1 VSPAFVILSLP
12 VFLFSIVV
20 HESAHGLAALA
31 NGDRTAKDSGR
42 ITLNPLPHID
52 LFGSILVPLIFL
64 LAQGFQPTVLIGW
77 AKPVPVNPSN
87 FRKGNRSKLEVSLAG
102 PLSNLM
108 LAFAFAVASRFLPPW
123 NSGGGLLLAV
133 KWMLYYGMYI
143 NCLLAVFNLIP
154 IPPLDGSHVLSVFL
168 PSKAASYYRKISGYG
183 MWILIGVLMFPPLR
197 MMLLVIPVRLL
208 ERFFGLIAGSYV
220 TMWTM

>member
-1 VSPAFVILSLP
+1 MSPAFVILSLP

-20 HESAHGLAALA
+20 HESAHGLAAMA

-52 LFGSILVPLIFL
+52 LFGSIFVPLIFL
-64 LAQGFQPTVLIGW
+64 LAQGFKPTVLIGW
-77 AKPVPVNPSN
+77 AKPVPVNPLN
-87 FRKGNRSKLEVSLAG
+87 FRRGSRSELEVSLAG

-123 NSGGGLLLAV
+123 DSGGGLLLAARY
-133 KWMLYYGMYI
+133 MLIYGMHI

-154 IPPLDGSHVLSVFL
+154 VPPLDGSHVLSALL
-168 PSKAASYYRKISGYG
+168 PPDAAFRYQKISGFG

-197 MMLLVIPVRLL
+197 MIVLDVPVTVLR
-208 ERFFGLIAGSYV
+208 RFFELIAGTYV
-220 TMWTM
+220 TM

>member
-52 LFGSILVPLIFL
+52 LFGSIFVPLIFL
-64 LAQGFQPTVLIGW
+64 LAQGFKPTVLIGW
-77 AKPVPVNPSN
+77 AKPVPVNPFN
-87 FRKGNRSKLEVSLAG
+87 FRRGTRSELEVSLAG

-123 NSGGGLLLAV
+123 NTGGGLLLAV
-133 KWMLYYGMYI
+133 RYMLIYGMHI

-154 IPPLDGSHVLSVFL
+154 VPPLDGSHVLLALL
-168 PSKAASYYRKISGYG
+168 PSDAGFYYQKISGYG

-197 MMLLVIPVRLL
+197 MIVLDVPVTLLR
-208 ERFFGLIAGSYV
+208 RFFELIAGTYV
-220 TMWTM
+220 TM

>member
-1 VSPAFVILSLP
+1 MSPAFVILSLP

-52 LFGSILVPLIFL
+52 LFGSIFVPLIFL
-64 LAQGFQPTVLIGW
+64 LAQGFKPTVLIGW
-77 AKPVPVNPSN
+77 AKPVPVNPFN
-87 FRKGNRSKLEVSLAG
+87 FRHGTRSELEVSLAG
-102 PLSNLM
+102 PFSNLLLA
-108 LAFAFAVASRFLPPW
+108 LAFALVSRFLPAW
-123 NSGGGLLLAV
+123 NNGNVSLLAV
-133 KWMLYYGMYI
+133 RYMLIYGMHI

-154 IPPLDGSHVLSVFL
+154 VPPLDGSHVLSALL
-168 PSKAASYYRKISGYG
+168 PPDAAFHYRKIAGYG

-197 MMLLVIPVRLL
+197 VIVLDVPVAVLR
-208 ERFFGLIAGSYV
+208 RFFELIAGTYL
-220 TMWTM
+220 TM

>member
-31 NGDRTAKDSGR
+31 NGDRTARDLGR

-64 LAQGFQPTVLIGW
+64 LAQGFKPTVLIGW
-77 AKPVPVNPSN
+77 AKPVPVNPFN
-87 FRKGNRSKLEVSLAG
+87 FRHGNRSELEVSLAG
-102 PLSNLM
+102 PFSNLA

-123 NSGGGLLLAV
+123 NSGNESLLAV
-133 KWMLYYGMYI
+133 KYMLVYGMHI

-154 IPPLDGSHVLSVFL
+154 VPPLDGSHVLSALL
-168 PSKAASYYRKISGYG
+168 PSDAAFYYRRISSYG

-197 MMLLVIPVRLL
+197 WVVLGLPVAVL
-208 ERFFGLIAGSYV
+208 ERFFELISGTYA